1 MARIKDLPL
10 KYRLLLLAYR
20 YRTLDPV
27 PWTELARPLR
37 ECRVAL
43 VTTAA
48 FYTPVQEPFDQKQ
61 RGGDVSYR
69 VIPTRTPEGGA
80 HPVLESL
87 VVGHRSSAFDATGI
101 SRDVN
106 LALPVEPLLELER
119 RAVVGR
125 LHEEALS
132 FMGSITAPR
141 RLEKS
146 TAPDAAR
153 RLADSGVDVVILTP
167 V

>member
-10 KYRLLLLAYR
+10 KYRLFLFAYR

-27 PWTELARPLR
+27 PWTALARPLS
-37 ECRVAL
+37 ESRVAL
-43 VTTAA
+43 LTTAA
-48 FYTPVQEPFDQKQ
+48 FYTPDQEPFDETR

-69 VIPTRTPEGGA
+69 VIPTRAPEGGM
-80 HPVLESL
+80 HPVLGSL
-87 VVGHRSSAFDATGI
+87 VVGHRSNAFDATGI

-106 LALPVEPLLELER
+106 LALPVEPLLALER
-119 RAVVGR
+119 RAVIGC

-132 FMGSITAPR
+132 FMGSITAPG
-141 RLEKS
+141 RLVKS
-146 TAPDAAR
+146 TAPEAAR